1 MDALNTKFEQLL
13 QESIHNDDLPLV
25 YAKFEQSLPSQSIII
40 DVGSGTG
47 RDSLYFTRKGYKV
60 ISFDAS
66 ESLVE
71 FSKLFLEDVRLETF
85 ESFNIDT
92 LVDGIWACASLLHVE
107 RNDIL
112 RIMQKYVN
120 FLKPHGVFYMSF
132 KACDYDYIKDGRQ
145 FTCFTLNSMNEMINH
160 LHDVKVVEI
169 FETQDARQD
178 RSESWINVILQRI

>member
-1 MDALNTKFEQLL
+1 MNNYYNEKANEFISNVHHLDMTHLYEVFEKYLNENAQ
-13 QESIHNDDLPLV
+13 
-25 YAKFEQSLPSQSIII
+25 II

-178 RSESWINVILQRI
+178 RSESWINVILQKI